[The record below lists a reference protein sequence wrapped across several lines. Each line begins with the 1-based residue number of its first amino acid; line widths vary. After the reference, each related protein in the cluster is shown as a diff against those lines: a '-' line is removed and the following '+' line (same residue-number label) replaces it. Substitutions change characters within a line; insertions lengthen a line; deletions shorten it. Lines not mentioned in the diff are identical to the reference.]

1 MAIYGYLMVT
11 RAVDPVALER
21 SRMAQVSGGEIPEP
35 ESAADGIVYVALQE
49 LATRIAHRNTG
60 RMIGDPVGFDVMKR
74 VAADENL
81 HFLFYRDLV
90 TAALSLDPSS
100 MIKAIERQVI
110 GFEMPGGGIPGFAQH
125 ASAIAKAGVYDLAI
139 HHDQI
144 LVPVVLRHWDVEQV
158 TGLDDDAE
166 RSRDRLLAR
175 LAKSERVAR
184 RVTARRE
191 RQLATV

>member
-1 MAIYGYLMVT
+1 
-11 RAVDPVALER
+11 
-21 SRMAQVSGGEIPEP
+21 MAQVSGGEIPEP